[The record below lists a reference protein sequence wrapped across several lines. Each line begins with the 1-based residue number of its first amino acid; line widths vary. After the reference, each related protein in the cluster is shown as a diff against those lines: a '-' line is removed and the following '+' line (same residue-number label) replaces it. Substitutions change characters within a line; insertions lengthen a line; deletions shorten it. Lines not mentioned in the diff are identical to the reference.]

1 MGTYITVGGKFAPE
15 KARLLTFL
23 LVKLVINGQNDK
35 GMQVFVFKQIISSG
49 WEALNEIL
57 TFLNLWGV
65 GTIYLNGIGCTQSAW
80 LVAQIVAM

>member
-1 MGTYITVGGKFAPE
+1 VETKSFSHKVSTFYMRMGTYITVGGKFAPE

-49 WEALNEIL
+49 
-57 TFLNLWGV
+57 
-65 GTIYLNGIGCTQSAW
+65 
-80 LVAQIVAM
+80 